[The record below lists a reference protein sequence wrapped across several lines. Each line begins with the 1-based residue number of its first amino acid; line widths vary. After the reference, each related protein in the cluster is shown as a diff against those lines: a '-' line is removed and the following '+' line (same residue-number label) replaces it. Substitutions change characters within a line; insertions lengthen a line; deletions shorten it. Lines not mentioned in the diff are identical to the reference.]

1 MEIQQVEQKKKEQL
15 MREILLGMNDR
26 AFDKFFSEVYTLSDG
41 ECRKRFHGIG
51 LLETLHILYGEA
63 RNIREAKENK

>member
-26 AFDKFFSEVYTLSDG
+26 AFDKLFTEPANFD
-41 ECRKRFHGIG
+41 
-51 LLETLHILYGEA
+51 
-63 RNIREAKENK
+63 NKTGANFRVTI